1 MQRSRRSS
9 LFGSAMS
16 ASVTAHGSGGTHS
29 CTAGEK
35 GAVLMS
41 FSISS
46 TSCWQCSMKKQ
57 EADSRII
64 GSKHHIKVVC

>member
-1 MQRSRRSS
+1 MQRSRKSS
-9 LFGSAMS
+9 LLGSAMS

-41 FSISS
+41 FSMSS
-46 TSCWQCSMKKQ
+46 TSCYNSSRDGA
-57 EADSRII
+57 ADSTQAQE
-64 GSKHHIKVVC
+64 VNA